1 MLMFLDPVADEATL
15 KEPSVI
21 TPATMSS
28 LNDAQIT
35 FTNGL

>member
-21 TPATMSS
+21 IPATITS
-28 LNDAQIT
+28 LKLAQIT